1 METLNSRESVGL
13 GIGNGRPFDA
23 GESLLLA
30 ESGPIPNSRT
40 RPFSEPPSAHV
51 RLGYAYHRTFSGYRA
66 KRFMG

>member
-51 RLGYAYHRTFSGYRA
+51 RLGYAGYA
-66 KRFMG
+66 